1 MKKETLL
8 LLGIIGLGYYLY
20 YRNKKSMNVANNVPA
35 GTNPNVPVN
44 DTGVPKEQM
53 LDARGQAID
62 PNSYRAY
69 FTLSGMKKL
78 GNIPNTI

>member
-20 YRNKKSMNVANNVPA
+20 FRNKKSMNVSNNTPTA
-35 GTNPNVPVN
+35 TDPNAPVN
-44 DTGVPKEQM
+44 DTGVPNEQR
-53 LDARGQAID
+53 LDQ
-62 PNSYRAY
+62 NSYRAY
-69 FTLSGMKKL
+69 FSLSGYKKL